1 MYCTNT
7 HTTETILG
15 FPYTTAAVVFIA
27 LSCVLGLAVNLSTFL
42 VIGATSSLTYN
53 IVGHIKTVLILSGGF
68 LFFGDSMSN
77 EKLLGVALAMSG
89 IVWYSM
95 LTMQQ
100 AAAVPVV
107 KSPSLRGDGKEDS
120 DKATN

>member
-1 MYCTNT
+1 M
-7 HTTETILG
+7 
-15 FPYTTAAVVFIA
+15 FIA
-27 LSCVLGLAVNLSTFL
+27 LSCILGLAVNLSTFL

-68 LFFGDSMSN
+68 MFFGDTLSS
-77 EKLLGVALAMSG
+77 EKFFGVCLAMSG

-100 AAAVPVV
+100 AAAVSTPTL
-107 KSPSLRGDGKEDS
+107 KAASMSLRGDGKEEDG
-120 DKATN
+120 KATN